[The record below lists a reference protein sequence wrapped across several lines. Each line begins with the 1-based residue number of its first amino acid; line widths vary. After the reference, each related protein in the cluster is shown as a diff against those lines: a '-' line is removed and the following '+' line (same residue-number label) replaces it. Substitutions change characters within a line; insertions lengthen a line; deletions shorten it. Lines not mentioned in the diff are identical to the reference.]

1 MVVKDMKRKILTI
14 LVVLL
19 TFINGLYAQEQADSI
34 FKDSLL
40 LPDETKQIEDNID
53 SLMNNWFVQKS
64 LNLKQEASVDLDTLI
79 SNLPDSVYINRLNQ
93 LSSYIPLK
101 YNEKVRNFINMYAK
115 RKGQL
120 QLMLG
125 LTPYYFP
132 LFEEKLD
139 AKQLPLELKYLPVIE
154 SALNPRAVSRVGA
167 TGLWQFMYGTGRMY
181 GLKINS
187 YIDERRDPLKST
199 EAAVN
204 YLSDL
209 NDIYHDWVLVI
220 AAYNCGPGNVNK
232 AIRRSGG
239 KRDFWDI
246 YYYLPRETRGY
257 VPAFIAATYL
267 MNFYQ
272 EHYIQPDSVD
282 MPLATDTLI
291 IDHKVHFE
299 QIAHVLNIPLQMIR
313 DLNPQYRRDIVPATP
328 KNKLSLKLPMDN
340 ALSFIDLK
348 DSIYAY
354 KDSIYLNPKIE
365 FEAAPKYSYSH
376 YSGGRG
382 SYYYSYTPPSIKN
395 KKKVYYTVKSGDAI
409 SLIAKWFNVR
419 SSDIKYWNKMR
430 TSRIRVGQK
439 LAIYVPKSKA
449 SYYASINNMS
459 STKKNALF
467 GTGASSPVKRVV
479 KKDPNYIYYT
489 VRRGDNLWIIAKRFP
504 GVSDSDIMRINGLTS
519 SGVQHLQPGDVLK
532 IKRKGS

>member
-1 MVVKDMKRKILTI
+1 MRKIFLALLFVQFNFAFIFAQKTTSDTI
-14 LVVLL
+14 
-19 TFINGLYAQEQADSI
+19 TT
-34 FKDSLL
+34 
-40 LPDETKQIEDNID
+40 DETTIIKENID
-53 SLMNNWFVQKS
+53 SLMTNWFVQKS
-64 LNLKQEASVDLDTLI
+64 LTLKQENIEASDTLI
-79 SNLPDSVYINRLNQ
+79 ANLPDSIYIKRLNQ
-93 LSSYIPLK
+93 LNSYIPLK

-115 RKGQL
+115 RKKQVE
-120 QLMLG
+120 LMLG

-132 LFEEKLD
+132 IFEEKLD
-139 AKQLPLELKYLPVIE
+139 AKQLPIELKYLPVIE

-199 EAAVN
+199 EAAVQ

-209 NDIYHDWVLVI
+209 YDIYKDWILVI

-267 MNFYQ
+267 MNYYK
-272 EHYIQPDSVD
+272 EHQIQPDSINI
-282 MPLATDTLI
+282 PLATDTLLVN
-291 IDHKVHFE
+291 HKVHFK
-299 QIAHVLNIPLQMIR
+299 QIAEVLKVPEEMIR
-313 DLNPQYRRDIVPATP
+313 DLNPQYRREIIPADSQHVY
-328 KNKLSLKLPMDN
+328 SLKLPIDI
-340 ALSFIDLK
+340 ALQFIDLQ

-365 FEAAPKYSYSH
+365 FEAAPKYTSSR

-382 SYYYSYTPPSIKN
+382 SYYYSYTPPDISN

-419 SSDIKYWNKMR
+419 SSDIKYWNR
-430 TSRIRVGQK
+430 LHSSRIRAGQK

-449 SYYASINNMS
+449 SYYASIDKMS
-459 STKKNALF
+459 TEKKNQLF
-467 GTGASSPVKRVV
+467 GTGASSPVKKQV
-479 KKDPNYIYYT
+479 KKDPNFIYYT
-489 VRRGDNLWIIAKRFP
+489 VRKGDNIWLIAKRFP
-504 GVSDSDIMRINGLTS
+504 GVSDSDIMRLNGLSAS
-519 SGVQHLQPGDVLK
+519 SVQKLQPGDVLK
-532 IKRKGS
+532 IKRKN